1 MKLNL
6 FIFFSN
12 KEDITEE
19 KLSQARIF
27 VVAGSREKFTAA
39 EVGKFQK
46 FILNGMECTVTGIWT
61 EHNADESKLEYCF
74 VTFVFNAVLLFR
86 SQFTV

>member
-6 FIFFSN
+6 LIFFSN
-12 KEDITEE
+12 KEDITED

-46 FILNGMECTVTGIWT
+46 LKFHFEWDGVYSDRYLDR
-61 EHNADESKLEYCF
+61 A
-74 VTFVFNAVLLFR
+74 
-86 SQFTV
+86 

>member
-46 FILNGMECTVTGIWT
+46 FILNGMECT
-61 EHNADESKLEYCF
+61 
-74 VTFVFNAVLLFR
+74 
-86 SQFTV
+86 Q